1 MASAKPKGAKTMKTT
16 RIDIEGPV
24 GTATIRRDGRRIVI
38 TGTRV
43 TKVIERR
50 NGEGVP
56 VGEAFQLEADAREPG
71 LNGQVARTLQVYL
84 DGHRGTAGDVAEYRR
99 AIETFED

>member
-1 MASAKPKGAKTMKTT
+1 MDSAKPKGARTMKTT

-24 GTATIRRDGRRIVI
+24 GTATIRRHGRRIVI

-43 TKVIERR
+43 TKVVERR
-50 NGEGVP
+50 DGEGVP
-56 VGEAFQLEADAREPG
+56 VGEAFQLEADARETA

-84 DGHRGTAGDVAEYRR
+84 DGHRGTGLDIDAYRR
-99 AIETFED
+99 VIETFED

>member
-1 MASAKPKGAKTMKTT
+1 MKTT

-99 AIETFED
+99 VIETFED

>member
-1 MASAKPKGAKTMKTT
+1 MKTT

-24 GTATIRRDGRRIVI
+24 GTATIRRDGQRIVI

-43 TKVIERR
+43 IKVIERKS
-50 NGEGVP
+50 GEGVP

-71 LNGQVARTLQVYL
+71 LNGQIAQTLQVYL
-84 DGHRGTAGDVAEYRR
+84 DGHRGTAGDIAEYRR
-99 AIETFED
+99 VIETFED

>member
-1 MASAKPKGAKTMKTT
+1 MKTT

-43 TKVIERR
+43 TKVIERKS
-50 NGEGVP
+50 GEGVP
-56 VGEAFQLEADAREPG
+56 VGEAFQLEADARETG
-71 LNGQVARTLQVYL
+71 LNGQVARTLQCYL
-84 DGHRGTAGDVAEYRR
+84 DGHRGTAGDVAHYRR
-99 AIETFED
+99 VIETFED

>member
-1 MASAKPKGAKTMKTT
+1 MKTT

-24 GTATIRRDGRRIVI
+24 GTATICRDGRRIII

-56 VGEAFQLEADAREPG
+56 IGEAFQLEADARDTA
-71 LNGQVARTLQVYL
+71 LNGQVARTLQAYL
-84 DGHRGTAGDVAEYRR
+84 DGHRGTGLDIDAYWRV
-99 AIETFED
+99 IETFED

>member
-1 MASAKPKGAKTMKTT
+1 MARAKGNRTMKTT

-24 GTATIRRDGRRIVI
+24 GTATIRRDGRQII
-38 TGTRV
+38 ISGTRV

-50 NGEGVP
+50 DGKGVP
-56 VGEAFQLEADAREPG
+56 ISEAFQLEADARETA

-84 DGHRGTAGDVAEYRR
+84 DGCQGTAGDIAAYRQII
-99 AIETFED
+99 ATFED